1 MRSVPLPDN
10 VARIEQTEL
19 PVFSQDWWISIVR
32 GSSEYSESRV
42 VREDVVVGRLP
53 YILSRSRLGLVRG
66 KNPHWS
72 HLGGPI
78 LDQGLS
84 RAEKADVIQS
94 LIKQL
99 PRGASF
105 SFICDSGLSYGDL
118 VRQAF
123 EKAGFERST
132 EITYVRFPSDGEV
145 LSTRKRKHKAHFR
158 RAAKALDCVDISATE
173 FVDFFAS
180 NLKARGEKSYSPLS
194 TMKSL
199 IEEAVARGQA
209 RAIAAKQKSVT
220 SKNRDC
226 PELLD
231 AAIVF
236 VWDEI
241 RCYYWLSTRRMPS
254 EGQSNPKPHPDA
266 IKLLVVKAMAEAEAR
281 DLIFDADGVSTPG
294 TEYLYRNMFGLR
306 EQRRDVF
313 RRATAFERFY
323 QKCWPR
329 LKVLI
334 PTYSGAAVLG
344 NIAADLLLS

>member
-1 MRSVPLPDN
+1 
-10 VARIEQTEL
+10 
-19 PVFSQDWWISIVR
+19 
-32 GSSEYSESRV
+32 
-42 VREDVVVGRLP
+42 
-53 YILSRSRLGLVRG
+53 
-66 KNPHWS
+66 
-72 HLGGPI
+72 
-78 LDQGLS
+78 LS
-84 RAEKADVIQS
+84 RAEKAEVVQS

-105 SFICDSGLSYGDL
+105 SFVCDSGLSYGDL

-123 EKAGFERST
+123 ENAGFERST
-132 EITYVRFPSDGEV
+132 EVTYIRFPSDGEV
-145 LSTRKRKHKAHFR
+145 LSTRKGKHKAQIK

-173 FVDFFAS
+173 FVDFFAT

-194 TMKSL
+194 TMKPL

-209 RAIAAKQKSVT
+209 RAVAAKRT
-220 SKNRDC
+220 SFTSENRDC
-226 PELLD
+226 PELFD
-231 AAIVF
+231 AAIVY

-254 EGQSNPKPHPDA
+254 KDQSDPKPHPDA
-266 IKLLVVKAMAEAEAR
+266 IKLLVIKAMAEAETR
-281 DLIFDADGVSTPG
+281 NLIFDADGVTTPG

-306 EQRRDVF
+306 EQHRDVF

-334 PTYSGAAVLG
+334 PTYSGAAVIG